1 MNSKILFY
9 LQFQNIYSKLK
20 KKNFVLTSQNIFLNK
35 FKRKIFFLSKRNKL
49 LIANHFKNS
58 FFENFHFMYK
68 ILKFGNYTKKLN
80 FN

>member
-35 FKRKIFFLSKRNKL
+35 FKRKIFFLSTRNKL
-49 LIANHFKNS
+49 LI
-58 FFENFHFMYK
+58 EI
-68 ILKFGNYTKKLN
+68 ILKIHFLKIFILCIK
-80 FN
+80 F